1 MLDILEF
8 TWRAPRASGLIAAL
22 TIWAA
27 VSVWAQFPAN
37 ESVKLT
43 TSDSAIGDYFGASV
57 SVSGDTAIVGLH
69 RLRHR
74 CV

>member
-1 MLDILEF
+1 MLEF

-27 VSVWAQFPAN
+27 VPVWAQCPVN
-37 ESVKLT
+37 GSVKLT
-43 TSDSAIGDYFGASV
+43 ASDSAIVDGFGASV
-57 SVSGDTAIVGLH
+57 SVSGDTAIVGAH

-74 CV
+74 GV